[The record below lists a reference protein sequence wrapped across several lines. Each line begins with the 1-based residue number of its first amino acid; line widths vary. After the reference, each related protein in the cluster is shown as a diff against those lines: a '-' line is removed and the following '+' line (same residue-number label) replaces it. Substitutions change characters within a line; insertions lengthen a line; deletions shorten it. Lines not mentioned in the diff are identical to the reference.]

1 MTPSWKTCL
10 RVGVSAFGL
19 FLCIHYWN
27 ILGGFLSLAVGA
39 SFPILLGCALAFILN
54 IPMSFF
60 EKRYCPGDTRPFIVK
75 SRRIVCLVMAL
86 CSVAAM
92 VALLILLVVPEL
104 GNCVRLV
111 VARVPDTLTQLG
123 NALSQ
128 AEWLAPEIASYLVG
142 INWQDLF
149 NQIVGAAWTG
159 FGNVANVAAGVIS
172 SVISVTVSIVMA
184 FILALYILLSKERLA
199 RQFKALGRR
208 YLKKSWLE
216 TIRHVSDVVADCFHG
231 YIVGQCTEAVI
242 LGALCAV
249 GMAILRFPFAVV
261 VGVTVGFTALIPVV
275 GAYIGGA
282 VGFLLI
288 LTVEPL
294 QAVLFL
300 VYLVCLQQFEG
311 NVIYPKV
318 AGRAMGLPSVW
329 VMCTVIIGGGMGG
342 ILGMV
347 LGIPLASAAYRLLKE
362 DVQRDKPE
370 KLGLPEKP
378 GGSWS

>member
-19 FLCIHYWN
+19 FLCVHYWDL
-27 ILGGFLSLAVGA
+27 LGGFINLAIGA
-39 SFPILLGCALAFILN
+39 SFPIVLGCALAFILN

-86 CSVAAM
+86 CSVVAL
-92 VALLILLVVPEL
+92 VALLMLLVVPEL
-104 GNCVRLV
+104 VNCVSLV

-142 INWQDLF
+142 INWQDLI
-149 NQIVGAAWTG
+149 NQIIGAVWTG
-159 FGNVANVAAGVIS
+159 FGNVANMAAGVIS
-172 SVISVTVSIVMA
+172 SVISVTTSIVMA
-184 FILALYILLSKERLA
+184 FILALYILLGKERLA
-199 RQFKALGRR
+199 RQFKALARR
-208 YLKKSWLE
+208 YVKKSWRE
-216 TIRHVSDVVADCFHG
+216 TIRHVADVLDDCFHG

-242 LGALCAV
+242 LGTLCAV
-249 GMAILRFPFAVV
+249 GMTIFRFPFAAV
-261 VGVTVGFTALIPVV
+261 VGATVGFTALIPVV

-288 LTVEPL
+288 LTVEPI

-318 AGRAMGLPSVW
+318 AGRAMGLPPVW

-342 ILGMV
+342 ILGMI

-362 DVQRDKPE
+362 DVQRSGP
-370 KLGLPEKP
+370 
-378 GGSWS
+378 WT

>member
-19 FLCIHYWN
+19 FLCIRYWDL
-27 ILGGFLSLAVGA
+27 LGGFIGLAIGA
-39 SFPILLGCALAFILN
+39 SFPIVLGCALAFILN

-60 EKRYCPGDTRPFIVK
+60 EKRYCPGDTRPLIVK

-86 CSVAAM
+86 CSVVAL
-92 VALLILLVVPEL
+92 VALLLLLVVPEL
-104 GNCVRLV
+104 VNCVSLV

-142 INWQDLF
+142 INWQDLI
-149 NQIVGAAWTG
+149 NQIIGAAWAG
-159 FGNVANVAAGVIS
+159 VGNVANMAAGVIS
-172 SVISVTVSIVMA
+172 SVISVTTSVVMA
-184 FILALYILLSKERLA
+184 FILALYILLGKERLA

-208 YLKKSWLE
+208 YVKRSWRE
-216 TIRHVSDVVADCFHG
+216 TIRHVADVLDDCFHG

-242 LGALCAV
+242 LGTLCAV
-249 GMAILRFPFAVV
+249 GMAIFRFPFAAV
-261 VGVTVGFTALIPVV
+261 VGATVGFTALIPVV

-288 LTVEPL
+288 LTVEPI

-318 AGRAMGLPSVW
+318 AGRAMGLPPVW

-362 DVQRDKPE
+362 DVQRSGPE
-370 KLGLPEKP
+370 KTEKSSGP
-378 GGSWS
+378 WT

>member
-19 FLCIHYWN
+19 FLCIRYWDL
-27 ILGGFLSLAVGA
+27 LGGFIGLAIGA
-39 SFPILLGCALAFILN
+39 SFPIVLGCALAFILN

-60 EKRYCPGDTRPFIVK
+60 EKRYCPGDTRPLIVK

-86 CSVAAM
+86 CSVVAL
-92 VALLILLVVPEL
+92 VALLLLLVVPEL
-104 GNCVRLV
+104 VNCVSLV

-142 INWQDLF
+142 INWQDLI
-149 NQIVGAAWTG
+149 NQIIGAAWAG
-159 FGNVANVAAGVIS
+159 VGNVANMAAGVIS
-172 SVISVTVSIVMA
+172 SVISVTTSVVMA
-184 FILALYILLSKERLA
+184 FILALYILLGKERLA

-208 YLKKSWLE
+208 YVKRSWRE
-216 TIRHVSDVVADCFHG
+216 TIRHVADVLDDCFHG

-242 LGALCAV
+242 LGTLCAV
-249 GMAILRFPFAVV
+249 GMAIFRFPFAAV
-261 VGVTVGFTALIPVV
+261 VGATVGFTALIPVV

-288 LTVEPL
+288 LTVEPI

-318 AGRAMGLPSVW
+318 AGRAMGLPPVW

-362 DVQRDKPE
+362 DVQRSRPE
-370 KLGLPEKP
+370 KTEKSSGP
-378 GGSWS
+378 WT